1 MNDVNELLDSI
12 TPGTVKGVD
21 TVLPTSPEIDLSWVL
36 KIPAIIL
43 LVSNIFFSI
52 ILFLRIRILDDT
64 VTTPQSKLVK
74 NLLVIY
80 LMTTVVGT
88 LVAILF
94 FIFA

>member
-12 TPGTVKGVD
+12 TPGTVKGID
-21 TVLPTSPEIDLSWVL
+21 TTLPTSPEIDFSWLL

-43 LVSNIFFSI
+43 LVGNIFFSI

-64 VTTPQSKLVK
+64 VTTAQSKLVK
-74 NLLVIY
+74 SLLTIY
-80 LMTTVVGT
+80 LITTVVGT
-88 LVAILF
+88 LIAILF